1 MSEMRL
7 IDANALK
14 TRINN
19 VPMHGDA
26 DVFYDIM
33 GELVSVVASAPTVDA
48 EVVRHGRWTKKD
60 NSKTCTRIG
69 DYEEWYECSECE
81 GSAERE
87 SEFCPWCRAK
97 MDAKE
102 DA

>member
-1 MSEMRL
+1 MSEVRL

-26 DVFYDIM
+26 DVFYEIM

-48 EVVRHGRWTKKD
+48 EVVRHGRWHRDSSLT
-60 NSKTCTRIG
+60 NYGCTSYGARSWDRW
-69 DYEEWYECSECE
+69 DYCP
-81 GSAERE
+81 
-87 SEFCPWCRAK
+87 FCGAK

>member
-33 GELVSVVASAPTVDA
+33 GELVSVVASAPTEDA
-48 EVVRHGRWTKKD
+48 EIVRHARWAPIKD
-60 NSKTCTRIG
+60 DYGHHYQGQCTNCGCQPLRNFAHSP
-69 DYEEWYECSECE
+69 WL
-81 GSAERE
+81 
-87 SEFCPWCRAK
+87 FCPNCGAR
-97 MDAKE
+97 MDAQE